1 VVGDVVH
8 ERDEPGPLLNELQL
22 RLLAV
27 GDVEDHAVDPGHPA
41 RVTLRTPAVLDER
54 EESRLA
60 LRRRR
65 RLTGSIHLAPPAGEH
80 GLIHDHC
87 VHVRDVDTPISDRR
101 CVDTTDRASRRHA
114 VQINGTDGMASE
126 WLERAA
132 HQRAIG
138 AERSAADADQTA
150 SDADQTASERDEA
163 DAISDQLVA
172 DLEQARAGRGLP
184 LESVASIQEHDAA
197 RVARDATRV
206 SRLATR
212 GARAETAG
220 ARLRGA
226 GDRDSTAA
234 ARDDMAVQRDLRA
247 EALEHTVAASDAP
260 DAEKLEWLRLQAAGD
275 RARAAADRARAAQDR
290 IDAAHERARLE
301 SALGEATGAWS
312 ASSSTSTT

>member
-1 VVGDVVH
+1 MT
-8 ERDEPGPLLNELQL
+8 ERHDAGP
-22 RLLAV
+22 
-27 GDVEDHAVDPGHPA
+27 
-41 RVTLRTPAVLDER
+41 
-54 EESRLA
+54 
-60 LRRRR
+60 RR
-65 RLTGSIHLAPPAGEH
+65 
-80 GLIHDHC
+80 
-87 VHVRDVDTPISDRR
+87 VDTPIGDRR

-114 VQINGTDGMASE
+114 VQIKGTDGTASE

-138 AERSAADADQTA
+138 AERSAADADQGAADADQTA
-150 SDADQTASERDEA
+150 ADADQTASERDEA

-172 DLEQARAGRGLP
+172 DLEHARADRGVP
-184 LESVASIQEHDAA
+184 LESAVSIQEHDAA

-212 GARAETAG
+212 GARAETAR
-220 ARLRGA
+220 ARLRAA
-226 GDRDSTAA
+226 GDRDATAA
-234 ARDDMAVQRDLRA
+234 ARDEMAVQRDFRA

>member
-1 VVGDVVH
+1 MT
-8 ERDEPGPLLNELQL
+8 ERHDAGP
-22 RLLAV
+22 
-27 GDVEDHAVDPGHPA
+27 
-41 RVTLRTPAVLDER
+41 
-54 EESRLA
+54 
-60 LRRRR
+60 RR
-65 RLTGSIHLAPPAGEH
+65 
-80 GLIHDHC
+80 
-87 VHVRDVDTPISDRR
+87 VDTPIGDRR
-101 CVDTTDRASRRHA
+101 CVDTTDRASRRHP
-114 VQINGTDGMASE
+114 VQIKGTDGTASE

-138 AERSAADADQTA
+138 AERSAADADQGAADADQTA
-150 SDADQTASERDEA
+150 ADADQTASERDEA

-172 DLEQARAGRGLP
+172 DLEHARADRGVP
-184 LESVASIQEHDAA
+184 LESAVSIQEHDAA

-212 GARAETAG
+212 GARAETAR
-220 ARLRGA
+220 ARLRAA
-226 GDRDSTAA
+226 GDRDATAA
-234 ARDDMAVQRDLRA
+234 ARDEMAVQRDFRA